1 MATSLAVKYRP
12 QTWDDVIGQGAI
24 KITLEQQIN
33 EDSIAHALLF
43 CGCSGCGK
51 AQPLYSKVLT
61 PNGYITMADVKVGT
75 EVITDKGNI
84 AKVSDIFPQGERDI
98 YEITLQDKTKIRVA
112 DNHLNCVWRY
122 NHDAKKREDFVIN
135 TLDLIKFIKSSRYK
149 LRIDTPTVEFDYRK
163 PLIDPYLLGIL
174 IGDGSLNRNF
184 AISNVEHDILDKV
197 NFILNRD
204 YGMYL
209 KGSYKDYHICYTTN
223 PRHNGSRGDKGRH
236 PLVRNYDVMATLRGQ
251 LDYFGLLCKSV
262 DKHIPKEYLINSKD
276 VRIALL
282 QGLFD
287 SDGFT
292 SVDGCVH
299 WTTSSKQLSDDFAF
313 LVRSL
318 GIRDTVTSKHCHYTK
333 CGVRVECHDCYMHY
347 LHTPNDFPYCSSK
360 KHLDRYKNRQNP
372 PLRNIVSIDY
382 VGKEECQCIMI
393 DHNDHTYISDD
404 FIPTHNT
411 TIGRIFANEINSNQG
426 KPIELDAASNNS
438 VDDIRSIIDQAKT
451 KSLDSKYKVII
462 LDEVHMLSTAAQ
474 NALLKILEEPPESVV
489 FILCTTNPEKLL
501 PTILS
506 RVQRYDFK
514 KISYDGIMSR
524 LEYILQAECDEG
536 AKYIWSDE
544 ALSYIAKMGDGGM
557 RASISMMDKCLSYS
571 PNLTVENVTYA
582 LGITGYEDMFK
593 MLSYL
598 ANKNANGTIETI
610 NYVYMNGVDIKQ
622 WIKQFTNFV
631 LDVEKFQITGN
642 YLYIQIPST
651 YDLQL
656 SSFSKVELHWV
667 LDCLVSLNTDLKY
680 DSTPK
685 ETVESKLLLAMW
697 S

>member
-43 CGCSGCGK
+43 CGASGTGK
-51 AQPLYSKVLT
+51 
-61 PNGYITMADVKVGT
+61 
-75 EVITDKGNI
+75 
-84 AKVSDIFPQGERDI
+84 
-98 YEITLQDKTKIRVA
+98 
-112 DNHLNCVWRY
+112 
-122 NHDAKKREDFVIN
+122 
-135 TLDLIKFIKSSRYK
+135 
-149 LRIDTPTVEFDYRK
+149 
-163 PLIDPYLLGIL
+163 
-174 IGDGSLNRNF
+174 
-184 AISNVEHDILDKV
+184 
-197 NFILNRD
+197 
-204 YGMYL
+204 
-209 KGSYKDYHICYTTN
+209 
-223 PRHNGSRGDKGRH
+223 
-236 PLVRNYDVMATLRGQ
+236 
-251 LDYFGLLCKSV
+251 
-262 DKHIPKEYLINSKD
+262 
-276 VRIALL
+276 
-282 QGLFD
+282 
-287 SDGFT
+287 
-292 SVDGCVH
+292 
-299 WTTSSKQLSDDFAF
+299 
-313 LVRSL
+313 
-318 GIRDTVTSKHCHYTK
+318 
-333 CGVRVECHDCYMHY
+333 
-347 LHTPNDFPYCSSK
+347 
-360 KHLDRYKNRQNP
+360 
-372 PLRNIVSIDY
+372 
-382 VGKEECQCIMI
+382 
-393 DHNDHTYISDD
+393 
-404 FIPTHNT
+404 T

-524 LEYILQAECDEG
+524 LEYILQAECNGG

-544 ALSYIAKMGDGGM
+544 ALSYVAKMGDGGM
-557 RASISMMDKCLSYS
+557 RASISMLDKCLSYS

-598 ANKNANGTIETI
+598 ANKDAKGTIETI